1 MSEKIT
7 ADKNE
12 DFSKWY
18 TQVCSPEGAG
28 LADNR
33 YNVKGSIVH
42 LPWSFKILRKI
53 YSLLED
59 RIEADGHEPVQFP
72 TLIEEES
79 LEREEEHSGF
89 APEVYWVTEAGDKEL
104 DRRLG
109 LRPTGETQ
117 FYPMYKKWLRTHTQL
132 PMKYYQS
139 RINVFRYESHARP
152 FLRGREFMFFE
163 THDVFRDQDGVDE
176 QIQTDKAI
184 MESVFW
190 DKLKI
195 PFQFLKRPSWDK
207 FLGAEATYAADT
219 LMPDGRRNQM
229 SSTHDFGTNFAEA
242 YDITYSDEN
251 GDTQHPLQTAFGP
264 GIWRI
269 MASVIG
275 IHGDN
280 TGLILPSV
288 IAPVQT
294 VIVPILFGD
303 DDENKAIRQRCEELR
318 DRLEAN
324 GVDVKIDDSDKR
336 PGWKYNQ
343 WEMKGVPSRVEIGP
357 RDLEKDNCVVAT
369 RFGEKTTQDFDD
381 AVGAVQDALD
391 SVDEQIEER
400 AEQYFDDNTVYTEDY
415 DELCET
421 LEDFEGFV
429 KAPFYDIEGDEA
441 ASYAEQLKEDTDGG
455 YVCGVKEDTSK
466 VTNKECV
473 VSGKPASHIVYIAKS
488 Y

>member
-1 MSEKIT
+1 MSEEIT
-7 ADKNE
+7 ADKND
-12 DFSKWY
+12 DFSEWY

-33 YNVKGSIVH
+33 YNVKGTVVH

-53 YSLLED
+53 YSLLEQ

-79 LEREEEHSGF
+79 LEKEKEHSDF
-89 APEVYWVTEAGDKEL
+89 APEVYWVTEAGDNKL

-117 FYPMYKKWLRTHTQL
+117 FYPMYSQWLRTHSDL

-163 THDVFRDQDGVDE
+163 THDVFRDQDGVDQ
-176 QIQTDKAI
+176 QIQTDRSI
-184 MESVFW
+184 MEEVFW
-190 DKLKI
+190 NELKI
-195 PFQFLKRPSWDK
+195 PFEFLKRPSWDK

-264 GIWRI
+264 GIWRV
-269 MASVIG
+269 MASIIG

-288 IAPVQT
+288 VAPVQT

-303 DDENKAIRQRCEELR
+303 DEENEAIMERCETIQSQ
-318 DRLEAN
+318 LEEA
-324 GVDVKIDDSDKR
+324 GVRTEIDASDKR
-336 PGWKYNQ
+336 PGWKYNH
-343 WEMKGVPSRVEIGP
+343 WEMKGVPTRVEIGP
-357 RDLEKDNCVVAT
+357 RDLEDDECVVAT
-369 RFGEKTTQDFDD
+369 RFGDKDSHPVNE
-381 AVGAVQDALD
+381 AVSVVQDAMLD
-391 SVDEQIEER
+391 VDDEIEEQ
-400 AEQYFDDNTVYTEDY
+400 AQQYFDDNTVYTEDY
-415 DELCET
+415 DELCEVI
-421 LEDFEGFV
+421 EDFEGFV

-441 ASYAEQLKEDTDGG
+441 EAYAEQLQDDTDGA
-455 YVCGVKEDTSK
+455 YVCGVKEGESEAEDKT
-466 VTNKECV
+466 CI
-473 VSGKPASHIVYIAKS
+473 VSGKPANHIVYIAKS